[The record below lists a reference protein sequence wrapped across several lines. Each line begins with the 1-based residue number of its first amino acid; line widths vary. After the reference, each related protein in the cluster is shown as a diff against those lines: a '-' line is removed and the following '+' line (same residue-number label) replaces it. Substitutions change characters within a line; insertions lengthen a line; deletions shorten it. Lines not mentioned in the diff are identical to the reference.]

1 MSHRLWIDR
10 PTKMFSLRLAIP
22 VVLFAAIVAAC
33 LTYFVTLPLPLPVE
47 ADRPAIPPLPSRVLE
62 TAAPKKL
69 TDDEEKT
76 VAAFQRAADVILKR
90 AENLQA
96 AVTPDLPIR
105 GRIPLPR
112 KRPIPR

>member
-10 PTKMFSLRLAIP
+10 QTKMFSLRLAIP

-33 LTYFVTLPLPLPVE
+33 LTYFVTLPLPPVE
-47 ADRPAIPPLPSRVLE
+47 PERPAIPALPSRVLE

>member
-33 LTYFVTLPLPLPVE
+33 LTYFVTLPLPVE
-47 ADRPAIPPLPSRVLE
+47 ADRPAIPALPDRVLE

-69 TDDEEKT
+69 SDDEEKA
-76 VAAFQRAADVILKR
+76 VVAFQRAADVILKR
-90 AENLQA
+90 AENLA
-96 AVTPDLPIR
+96 ASVTPEPPIK
-105 GRIPLPR
+105 GRIPLPK

>member
-33 LTYFVTLPLPLPVE
+33 LTYFVTLPLPAVE

-105 GRIPLPR
+105 GKIPLPR

>member
-1 MSHRLWIDR
+1 
-10 PTKMFSLRLAIP
+10 
-22 VVLFAAIVAAC
+22 
-33 LTYFVTLPLPLPVE
+33 
-47 ADRPAIPPLPSRVLE
+47 LPSRVLE

>member
-1 MSHRLWIDR
+1 
-10 PTKMFSLRLAIP
+10 MFSLRLAIP

-33 LTYFVTLPLPLPVE
+33 LTYFVTLPLPPAE

>member
-10 PTKMFSLRLAIP
+10 PTKMFRLRLAIP
-22 VVLFAAIVAAC
+22 VVLFAATVAAC
-33 LTYFVTLPLPLPVE
+33 LTYFITLPLPAEP
-47 ADRPAIPPLPSRVLE
+47 DRPAIPALPSRLLD

-69 TDDEEKT
+69 SDDEEKA

-90 AENLQA
+90 AENLA
-96 AVTPDLPIR
+96 ASTPELPIK

>member
-33 LTYFVTLPLPLPVE
+33 LTYFVTLPFPPVE
-47 ADRPAIPPLPSRVLE
+47 PERPAIPALPSRVLE

>member
-1 MSHRLWIDR
+1 MSHWLWIDR

-33 LTYFVTLPLPLPVE
+33 LTYFVTLPLPVE
-47 ADRPAIPPLPSRVLE
+47 ADRPAIPPWPSRVLE

-105 GRIPLPR
+105 GKIPLPR